1 MTPELAAWRRHFPI
15 TERYAY
21 LDHAAV
27 GALPRESV
35 AALAAAAE
43 AQAQEASKAYQG
55 FETMVEE
62 LRVIFANL
70 IGADAEEIGL
80 AKNTSM
86 GLSTVAAGLPWR
98 RGDSIVFS
106 SVEFPCNVFA
116 WKALA
121 ARGVEVRSVPARGG
135 RVLADD
141 LMAACDGTTRVV
153 ALSLVQFSN
162 GYRAEVN
169 TLGELCRAR
178 KILVVVD
185 AMQAVGALAI
195 DVHRSPIDVLAT
207 ASNKWLLG
215 PFGCGWMYVRREVI
229 EQIQPLVLGVY
240 SVMPRT
246 TYLDHSLTLRPTARR
261 FDDGVP
267 NFLAL
272 AGLRPSLELLASVGP
287 AVIESRVL
295 ALTDRLAEG
304 LTARGYLVLS
314 PREKPGERSSIVTF
328 RHPEYDSAALQA
340 RLTEAGVVVSLRE
353 GAIRVSPH
361 FYNSEGEIDQLL
373 EALPRRSAR

>member
-1 MTPELAAWRRHFPI
+1 MTPELAAWRQHFPI
-15 TERYAY
+15 TERHAY

-35 AALAAAAE
+35 AALAAAGQM
-43 AQAQEASKAYQG
+43 QADQASKAYQG
-55 FETMVEE
+55 FETMVED
-62 LRVIFANL
+62 LRGTFAAL
-70 IGADAEEIGL
+70 IGADVEEIGL

-98 RGDSIVFS
+98 RGDSVVLS
-106 SVEFPCNVFA
+106 AVEFPCNVFP
-116 WKALA
+116 WTALA
-121 ARGVEVRSVPARGG
+121 ERGVEVRSVPAPAG

-141 LMAACDGTTRVV
+141 LMAACDATTRVV
-153 ALSLVQFSN
+153 ALSYVQFSN
-162 GYRAEVN
+162 GFRADVD

-178 KILVVVD
+178 KILLVVD
-185 AMQAVGALAI
+185 AMQAVGALAV

-215 PFGCGWMYVRREVI
+215 PFGCGWLYVRRELI
-229 EQIQPLVLGVY
+229 EQIQPLVFGVY
-240 SVMPRT
+240 TMTPRT
-246 TYLDHSLTLRPTARR
+246 TYLDHSLTLRSTARR

-267 NFLAL
+267 NFLGL
-272 AGLRPSLELLASVGP
+272 AGLQPSLNLLRTVGP
-287 AVIESRVL
+287 AVIEARVL

-304 LTARGYLVLS
+304 LTARGYTVLS

-328 RHPEYDSAALQA
+328 RHPAHDSAKLQA

-361 FYNSEGEIDQLL
+361 FYNSEDEIDRLL
-373 EALPRRSAR
+373 EALPGRSVR